1 MYREGSWIR
10 QEKKEEVNMIKIH
23 HTKFSQNL
31 FMKQNKQI
39 HGMKKAHGLW
49 DSSQSVG
56 DDLRMTVDRKLTQ
69 AIST

>member
-10 QEKKEEVNMIKIH
+10 QEKMEEVNMIKIH
-23 HTKFSQNL
+23 YIKFSQNL
-31 FMKQNKQI
+31 FMKQNKKI

-56 DDLRMTVDRKLTQ
+56 SDLRITGDRKLTQ
-69 AIST
+69 AISS